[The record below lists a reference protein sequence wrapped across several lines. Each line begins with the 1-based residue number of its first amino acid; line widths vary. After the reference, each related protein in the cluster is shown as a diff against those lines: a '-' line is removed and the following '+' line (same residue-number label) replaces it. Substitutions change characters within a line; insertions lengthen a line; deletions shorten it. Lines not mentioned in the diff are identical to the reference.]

1 MRAIF
6 VNKIREF
13 KVRFRYSFMI
23 SNDFIMKINLKV
35 LLIIKRMISLNVNVN
50 KVEKVVISSLSV
62 LNNRFIIDFKSD
74 AFEAAV
80 FDEVFFKIKMKLNR
94 SLAFF
99 STVAYFF

>member
-1 MRAIF
+1 
-6 VNKIREF
+6 
-13 KVRFRYSFMI
+13 
-23 SNDFIMKINLKV
+23 
-35 LLIIKRMISLNVNVN
+35 MISLNVNVN

-99 STVAYFF
+99 STVAYFFWRFSFEIINEKKDKWFRCSIFLISLRLLR